1 MTNDHDES
9 MSEALRQAHAH
20 GYAEDDVDRVFRL
33 QQQQVDETLDSLRAV
48 HAVTSERLRGL
59 FGPAAVIDEI
69 ALMFNDEK
77 SLTEFVRSAVCNHGY
92 DLFNTANDVVET
104 WPIRNMYR
112 VSYWFLSTPH
122 GYRLELMT
130 ASTGSPLHDA
140 ISQRMSEASAA
151 AVHASFKVDN
161 EVDYAIVNGTL
172 LNEGYEMAQ
181 RCQSSYGRF
190 AYWTR
195 TGREE
200 GVELYLKPRL
210 NTRDAPDEDAY
221 SDDELEALDSEGT
234 YTDTDAAKDVEAL
247 GGHDA

>member
-1 MTNDHDES
+1 MTNE
-9 MSEALRQAHAH
+9 HASPMQDMNFQQT
-20 GYAEDDVDRVFRL
+20 EEQVDRAFRH
-33 QQQQVDETLDSLRAV
+33 QQNQVDEMLDSLRAV

-59 FGPAAVIDEI
+59 FGPAAVIDELAVMFKDEE
-69 ALMFNDEK
+69 AL
-77 SLTEFVRSAVCNHGY
+77 LEFVRAAVRNVGY
-92 DLFNTANDVVET
+92 DLFNTAHDVVET
-104 WPIRNMYR
+104 WPIRSVYR
-112 VSYWFLSTPH
+112 VNYWFMTTPH

-130 ASTGSPLHDA
+130 ASPGSPLHDSIA
-140 ISQRMSEASAA
+140 LRMGQNSAA

-210 NTRDAPDEDAY
+210 NTRDDPQEDAY
-221 SDDELEALDSEGT
+221 SDDELEVFESEGT
-234 YTDTDAAKDVEAL
+234 YTDADAAKDVEAL